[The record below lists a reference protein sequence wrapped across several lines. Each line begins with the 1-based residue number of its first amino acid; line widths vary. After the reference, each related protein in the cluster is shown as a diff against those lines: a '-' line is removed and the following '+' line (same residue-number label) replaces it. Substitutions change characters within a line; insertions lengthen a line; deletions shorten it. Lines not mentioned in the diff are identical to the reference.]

1 MFDYIIHVQL
11 SHLMSPQTKLDTS
24 QLKKLR
30 DLFIGIVL
38 NMSCNIEDTEIMMKL
53 VNEHNLI
60 QTLIKILKDQR

>member
-1 MFDYIIHVQL
+1 
-11 SHLMSPQTKLDTS
+11 MSPQTKFETS

-53 VNEHNLI
+53 VNEHQLI